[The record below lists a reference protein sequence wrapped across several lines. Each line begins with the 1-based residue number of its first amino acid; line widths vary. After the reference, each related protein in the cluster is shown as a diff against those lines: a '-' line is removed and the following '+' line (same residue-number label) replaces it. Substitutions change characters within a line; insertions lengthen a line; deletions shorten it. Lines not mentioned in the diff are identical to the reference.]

1 MDEIE
6 EAHDDVLSAF
16 WDMVQV
22 YERSDLPMEKFMQRV
37 AVKAQMDIQNHPNDM
52 ETQRKAHIR
61 LAAVNMSMAAACT
74 EDIDE

>member
-16 WDMVQV
+16 WELVQV
-22 YERSDLPMEKFMQRV
+22 YERNDIPLERFMERV
-37 AVKAQMDIQNHPNDM
+37 AGKAMLDIQNHPNDM
-52 ETQRKAHIR
+52 KIQRKAHIR

-74 EDIDE
+74 EDDDE